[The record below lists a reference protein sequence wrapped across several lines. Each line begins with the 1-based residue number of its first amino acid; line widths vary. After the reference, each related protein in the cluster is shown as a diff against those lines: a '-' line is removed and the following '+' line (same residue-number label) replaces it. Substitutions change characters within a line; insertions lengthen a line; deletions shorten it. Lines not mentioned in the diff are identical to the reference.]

1 MQATGSKPESGAGC
15 VNREELWTLAE
26 ERVRNAD
33 ALLAASQWSAAYY
46 LAGYAVEC
54 ALKAYLPAYLDRT
67 GKIFRER
74 DYIKK
79 LEKCWTHGLTL
90 LVELADLTEQLER
103 ARGANSNLKRCW
115 SVVENWDETSRY
127 DRKTEQ
133 DARDLYE
140 AITQEPDG
148 VLRWL
153 RQLSKAGASTKD
165 ST

>member
-1 MQATGSKPESGAGC
+1 M
-15 VNREELWTLAE
+15 NREELWTLAE

-90 LVELADLTEQLER
+90 LVELADLTEQLEKSSR
-103 ARGANSNLKRCW
+103 GEFQLEEVLVGRGKLGRNESIRSKDGARRERFIRSDHTR
-115 SVVENWDETSRY
+115 T
-127 DRKTEQ
+127 
-133 DARDLYE
+133 
-140 AITQEPDG
+140 
-148 VLRWL
+148 
-153 RQLSKAGASTKD
+153 
-165 ST
+165 